1 MENKEIKKVC
11 VYCSASDGVA
21 DVYYKDA
28 KKMGELLGQNGYDLV
43 YGGSDFGLMG
53 AVSQSAKQN
62 GSKVCGIMPKKI
74 YEFVNH
80 EGGCCDEFVLTEN
93 MRDRK
98 EKLDLFADAVITLAG
113 GYGTL
118 EEISEMIDQKILG
131 YNTKPI
137 VFLNTNNFYDKL
149 IEFFNQMVNENF
161 ARPHTLSLFYVA
173 KTPEEA
179 IEYLKN
185 YIPNTPPKTVEDI
198 YVK

>member
-1 MENKEIKKVC
+1 MKKVC
-11 VYCSASDGVA
+11 VYCSASDGVSE
-21 DVYYKDA
+21 VYYNDA
-28 KKMGELLGQNGYDLV
+28 KRMGELLGQNGFDLV

-53 AVSQSAKQN
+53 TVSQSAKAN
-62 GSKVCGIMPKKI
+62 GSHICGIMPKKI

-80 EGGCCDEFVLTEN
+80 EGGCCDEFVLTED

-98 EKLDLFADAVITLAG
+98 EKLDSYSDATISLAG

-118 EEISEMIDQKILG
+118 EEVSEIISGKILG

-137 VFLNTNNFYDKL
+137 IFLNTNNFYDKL
-149 IEFFNQMVNENF
+149 IEFFEQIVKENF
-161 ARPHTLSLFYVA
+161 ARPHTLKLFYVA
-173 KTPEEA
+173 NTPEEV

-185 YIPNTPPKTVEDI
+185 YVPNEPPKSVEDI